1 MLVQDGPT
9 RHRGAR
15 KMRDGESKS
24 MTMGDGGVIGH
35 YEVKTTGWH
44 PTCVH
49 DLDPFPCT
57 VLDPFCGSGTVGV
70 IALRYNRKFIGIEL
84 KAEYVEMARKRIAQD
99 NPLFNM
105 EKKGE
110 SSSLC

>member
-1 MLVQDGPT
+1 MP
-9 RHRGAR
+9 
-15 KMRDGESKS
+15 DGESKS
-24 MTMGDGGVIGH
+24 MTMGDSGVIGH
-35 YEVKTTGWH
+35 YEVKITGWR

-57 VLDPFCGSGTVGV
+57 VLDPFSGSGTAGV
-70 IALRYNRKFIGIEL
+70 VALRHDRKFIGIEL

-99 NPLFNM
+99 NPIFNM

-110 SSSLC
+110 SSPLR